1 MSTLRHVSVFHSFLR
16 SNTIPLSGY
25 LTFYLSFSWRTFGS
39 FHFLSIANNDVMN
52 ISVQVFMWTYVF
64 QFSRFTPRSELL
76 ARGNSVLNTLR
87 NCKIVLQIILL
98 SHEQCTKVPISP
110 PSHQHLLS
118 VFFIT
123 EMLVHTK
130 WYFIVV
136 LIFTFLT
143 ANDDMTF

>member
-1 MSTLRHVSVFHSFLR
+1 
-16 SNTIPLSGY
+16 
-25 LTFYLSFSWRTFGS
+25 
-39 FHFLSIANNDVMN
+39 MN
-52 ISVQVFMWTYVF
+52 ISVQVFVWTYVF

-130 WYFIVV
+130 WYLIVV
-136 LIFTFLT
+136 LICISLIMSDVEHLFMCLLAIRISSLEKCLFSSLAHKGAHFHRYYST
-143 ANDDMTF
+143 